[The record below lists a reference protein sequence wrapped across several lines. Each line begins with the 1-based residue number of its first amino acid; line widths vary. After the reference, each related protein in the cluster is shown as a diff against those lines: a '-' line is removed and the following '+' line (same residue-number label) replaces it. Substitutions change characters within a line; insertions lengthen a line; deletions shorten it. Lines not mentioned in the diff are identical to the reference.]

1 MTEYYKQ
8 QGKVLNDLFKF
19 DGKTISHV
27 SVSKSSVLFETG
39 PSDPYIIDGLSTIQK
54 ITEKEW
60 KEETTKAYKEAGE
73 VLNA

>member
-27 SVSKSSVLFETG
+27 SVSKSSVLFEIS
-39 PSDPYIIDGLSTIQK
+39 PSDPYIIDGFSTIQK

-73 VLNA
+73 ILNA